1 MDSLEDERLQSGAG
15 FDFNY
20 NTIGIYAECVRVVYR
35 NRVRSL
41 FSVFLVSLLPL
52 AIGWPEQT
60 RTITF
65 ILVSLLWIYTFVN
78 LFLCRRFDKSDLP
91 DQKTVFWGRL
101 FYSQL
106 VILAILFNA
115 LFYYLNSHDVADA
128 LLYSIAI
135 TTGFSA
141 GAVSAFHQLKWAG
154 PLFVF
159 FMIVPQLIYHATHQT
174 TASIILAIMLVLFL
188 IYMAIISLEQHRH
201 WIKTLAISFELEAA
215 KQEAERMARTDI
227 LTGLYNRRAFYE
239 TAPIFL
245 GNAKRHKH
253 PVAIVMMDIDNFK
266 QINDTLG
273 HSAGD
278 IVLEEVAAILKNS
291 VRESDIV
298 GRMGGEEFAFLL
310 SETDL
315 DSAFQTIERL
325 REDIQAIDFSKYDLD
340 IRITSS
346 FGIVSCE
353 EHRESIDELLKKADA
368 SLYEAKNLGKNRTI
382 VYQIEAGAW
391 ERKVLID

>member
-1 MDSLEDERLQSGAG
+1 MCNREDEHSQNGSGSE
-15 FDFNY
+15 FNY
-20 NTIGIYAECVRVVYR
+20 NNIGIYAECVRVVYR

-65 ILVSLLWIYTFVN
+65 ALVSLLWVYTFVN
-78 LFLCRRFDKSDLP
+78 LYLCHRFDKSDLP
-91 DQKTVFWGRL
+91 DHETVFWGRL

-115 LFYYLNSHDVADA
+115 IFYYLNSHNVADA
-128 LLYSIAI
+128 LLYSVMI

-141 GAVSAFHQLKWAG
+141 GAVSAFHQLKWTG

-159 FMIVPQLIYHATHQT
+159 FMIVPQVIYHATHQS
-174 TASIILAIMLVLFL
+174 TASIILAIMPILFL
-188 IYMAIISLEQHRH
+188 IYMIIVSLEQHRH
-201 WIKTLAISFELEAA
+201 WINTLAISFELKAA
-215 KQEAERMARTDI
+215 KREAERMARTDI

-239 TAPIFL
+239 TAPILL
-245 GNAKRHKH
+245 GNAKRHQH

-266 QINDTLG
+266 QINDSLG
-273 HSAGD
+273 HSTGD
-278 IVLEEVAAILKNS
+278 LVLEEVAGMLKKS

-315 DSAFQTIERL
+315 ESAFQTVERL
-325 REDIQAIDFSKYDLD
+325 REDIQNIDFSNYNLD
-340 IRITSS
+340 IKITSS
-346 FGIVSCE
+346 FGIAPCE
-353 EHRESIDELLKKADA
+353 EYTESIDELLKKADA

-382 VYQIEAGAW
+382 IHQREVET
-391 ERKVLID
+391 VS